1 MATMEPPKDTE
12 PGVHVAEDPVALP
25 TPLPLALEKKRKK
38 RKKRRDPG
46 APKYP
51 MNSYNLFVKSQRQR
65 LVQADPSKTNPD
77 IMRDLAQMW
86 RQLPLD
92 QRKLWDEMADRDRVR
107 YEDEMKRYQS
117 TNRMDTVVAEAIA
130 ANLPPSMEEE
140 LHEIAEKK
148 RKAASNRAARRKR
161 QRHRDPN
168 TPRYPLNPYN
178 IFVKT
183 VRNDI
188 AQKGSHD
195 SNPEIMKE
203 IARQWRDLPADS
215 KQHYRDLADKDK
227 ERYESEQ
234 VAYYKRKAEQ
244 QSSSQAAQDV
254 ANAIFPQS
262 SAEPSTLRNVIIQ
275 AATAMAAAMQV
286 SRGEAP
292 NGTTPLNV
300 PIPGMV
306 ALQQLIQQNGT
317 QNPVTMDGE
326 GGVSVP
332 LQVRGVNSAFEEA
345 APTPPAAEAAEA
357 VDGRPKVDEKESEP
371 KKDALPGHELQD
383 PAKVDGPGALP
394 SSEISPSIPPP
405 AATQATTMI

>member
-1 MATMEPPKDTE
+1 
-12 PGVHVAEDPVALP
+12 
-25 TPLPLALEKKRKK
+25 
-38 RKKRRDPG
+38 
-46 APKYP
+46 
-51 MNSYNLFVKSQRQR
+51 
-65 LVQADPSKTNPD
+65 
-77 IMRDLAQMW
+77 
-86 RQLPLD
+86 
-92 QRKLWDEMADRDRVR
+92 
-107 YEDEMKRYQS
+107 
-117 TNRMDTVVAEAIA
+117 
-130 ANLPPSMEEE
+130 
-140 LHEIAEKK
+140 
-148 RKAASNRAARRKR
+148 
-161 QRHRDPN
+161 
-168 TPRYPLNPYN
+168 
-178 IFVKT
+178 
-183 VRNDI
+183 
-188 AQKGSHD
+188 
-195 SNPEIMKE
+195 MKE

-306 ALQQLIQQNGT
+306 ALQVTPGATLPGASSCAHIIPLPFHKQQLIQQNGT